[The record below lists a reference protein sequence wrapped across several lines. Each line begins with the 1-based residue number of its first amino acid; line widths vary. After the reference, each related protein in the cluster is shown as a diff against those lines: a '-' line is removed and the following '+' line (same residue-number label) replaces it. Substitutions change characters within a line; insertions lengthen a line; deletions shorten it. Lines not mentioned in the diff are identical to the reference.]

1 MLTHSKE
8 NLHVLIEH
16 HPYAKSLNKKLL
28 ETSKEYHFSR
38 DFFNEDGGPSNVR
51 ALQTLGIVKSEVLSM
66 WILSLIRNEPFLR
79 IPQKISMEQMW
90 MVKYNKGD
98 FTQWHH
104 HKPAFM
110 SFVYFVKTPRGSSP
124 LVFTTSGKRIKAEEG
139 KVVIFPGS
147 MKHHVPKNRC
157 DGRIVL
163 AGNVVPGQLLKD
175 MNP

>member
-139 KVVIFPGS
+139 KVVIFPGN
-147 MKHHVPKNRC
+147 MLHNVPKNKC
-157 DGRIVL
+157 DDRMVVS
-163 AGNVVPGQLLKD
+163 GNVFAVVE
-175 MNP
+175 